1 MMTNTNTMA
10 AQIPSA
16 FGMPTYGCAHIA
28 RTDVLP
34 VPPTCVVAG
43 ENSVLRDRK
52 VAITGDLGFGQ
63 NSFRGT
69 NAWRPPIC

>member
-1 MMTNTNTMA
+1 MMTNTHTMA

-16 FGMPTYGCAHIA
+16 FGMPAFGCAHTA
-28 RTDVLP
+28 RTQVLA
-34 VPPTCVVAG
+34 VAPTYVVAG

-52 VAITGDLGFGQ
+52 AVIAGDLGLDQG
-63 NSFRGT
+63 SFRGT

>member
-16 FGMPTYGCAHIA
+16 FGMPAYGCALTT
-28 RTDVLP
+28 RTQVLAVAP
-34 VPPTCVVAG
+34 VYVVAG

-52 VAITGDLGFGQ
+52 AVIAGDQG
-63 NSFRGT
+63 SFRGT